1 MREYFLRLTVMLAGI
16 AVLWAC
22 SRTMESYNKAN
33 AAWDETLAIAGSG
46 GDGGGK
52 AMATSASETLSEE
65 DLMLELPFIPNTISS
80 PEDKAGF
87 IAIHFWDNLDF
98 SDHSRALNLK
108 FMEQNFV
115 DYLSVLPAVMSSDRV
130 RAFESMFARAVAS
143 PETFKLIKALGDK
156 YLNDPRSP
164 MVNGEYYADFVK
176 ASQRQG
182 R

>member
-1 MREYFLRLTVMLAGI
+1 MREYFLRLTLMLAGI
-16 AVLWAC
+16 AALWAC
-22 SRTMESYNKAN
+22 SRTMEGYNKAN
-33 AAWDETLAIAGSG
+33 AAWNETLAIAGNG
-46 GDGGGK
+46 N
-52 AMATSASETLSEE
+52 ATMATSASKTLSGEE
-65 DLMLELPFIPNTISS
+65 LMLELPFIPETISS

-98 SDHSRALNLK
+98 SDHSRALNQK

-130 RAFESMFARAVAS
+130 RAFESMFARAVAT